1 MKLSKIL
8 YTCIFTF
15 SLSYIS
21 ISCEKLIEVDMPN
34 NQIASNEVF
43 QDLQTANSA
52 LSALYADVM
61 TNSAISGVNLDA
73 ALGVYTDELDE
84 FSPTITPT
92 RELYLN
98 QQTDTNQTVYNIWV
112 SSFKHIYTAN
122 SIIEGVD
129 KSTGI
134 SLSDK
139 KYLKGEALFIR
150 TLMFFYLNQLYGN
163 IPYPETTDYTT
174 NQIIEKTP
182 SNEVL
187 EKMKYDLVQVLTL
200 LQDDYRNAERIY
212 PNKMAARLLL
222 AKIYMAQQQWTL
234 AEQILKE
241 ITQSSIYLMET
252 DISKVFQKSGKHI
265 LWQLKPANNTSLKQ
279 ATLYYFSNS
288 KPSSYA
294 LSKNLANSF
303 TSNDLRKQ
311 NWMSLVSYN
320 GESWYRSEKYKNRD
334 NNNTNEYSIIFRIE
348 EPYLLLAE
356 TLANQNKLTE
366 GLNYLNTIRQR
377 AGLTVLSNL
386 NHADLLSEILL
397 EDKREFFTETGHRFL
412 DLKRMGKLN
421 ILLNVKPNWKD
432 FYNLWPIPQ
441 NELLLNSNLK
451 PQNTGY

>member
-1 MKLSKIL
+1 MKISKII
-8 YTCIFTF
+8 YTFIFTF

-61 TNSAISGVNLDA
+61 ANSPISGVNLDA

-84 FSPTITPT
+84 FSTTITPT

-98 QQTDTNQTVYNIWV
+98 QQTDTNQAVYNIWV

-134 SLSDK
+134 SPSDK

-150 TLMFFYLNQLYGN
+150 TLMFFYLNQLYGD
-163 IPYPETTDYTT
+163 IPYPQTTDYIT

-187 EKMKYDLVQVLTL
+187 EKMKYDLEQVLTL
-200 LQDDYRNAERIY
+200 LKDDYRNAERIY

-222 AKIYMAQQQWTL
+222 SKIYMAQKKWTQ
-234 AEQILKE
+234 AEQMLKE

-265 LWQLKPANNTSLKQ
+265 LWQLKPANSTSLKQ
-279 ATLYYFSNS
+279 ATLYYFSNA

-294 LSKNLANSF
+294 LSKNLVHSF

-311 NWMSLVSYN
+311 HWMSLVSYN
-320 GESWYRSEKYKNRD
+320 LENWYRAEKYKNRD
-334 NNNTNEYSIIFRIE
+334 NTNTNEYSIIFRIE
-348 EPYLLLAE
+348 EAYLLLAE
-356 TLANQNKLTE
+356 TLAQQNKLSE
-366 GLNYLNTIRQR
+366 GHTYLNAIRQR
-377 AGLTVLSNL
+377 AGLAPLSNL
-386 NHADLLSEILL
+386 NEPNLLEEILSEN
-397 EDKREFFTETGHRFL
+397 KREFFTETGHRFL

-421 ILLNVKPNWKD
+421 TLLNVKPNWKD
-432 FYNLWPIPQ
+432 FHNLWPIPQ

>member
-1 MKLSKIL
+1 
-8 YTCIFTF
+8 
-15 SLSYIS
+15 
-21 ISCEKLIEVDMPN
+21 MPN

-61 TNSAISGVNLDA
+61 ANSPISGVNLDA

-163 IPYPETTDYTT
+163 IPYPETTHYTT

-187 EKMKYDLVQVLTL
+187 KKMKYDLVQVLTL

-241 ITQSSIYLMET
+241 ITQSSTYLMET
-252 DISKVFQKSGKHI
+252 DITKVFQKSGKHI

-279 ATLYYFSNS
+279 ATLYYFSNA

-320 GESWYRSEKYKNRD
+320 GESWYRAEKYKNRD

-366 GLNYLNTIRQR
+366 SLNYLNTIRQR

-386 NHADLLSEILL
+386 NQADLLSEILL